1 MMSHFV
7 VFHVLQQFMHFCFRL
22 LQMYNE
28 LQKRYV
34 KETKTNKEQSEAI
47 KNLTVSRICWSWY
60 QTAKHKLLGRLK
72 SNSYICKN

>member
-1 MMSHFV
+1 
-7 VFHVLQQFMHFCFRL
+7 
-22 LQMYNE
+22 MYNE

-47 KNLTVSRICWSWY
+47 KNLTVSRICRSWY

-72 SNSYICKN
+72 SNFWNETMLFFLYLVSHDRDNGG

>member
-1 MMSHFV
+1 
-7 VFHVLQQFMHFCFRL
+7 
-22 LQMYNE
+22 MYNE

-60 QTAKHKLLGRLK
+60 QTAKHKILGRLK
-72 SNSYICKN
+72 SNSYICETEPCFSFYTSFPMTGILEGSV